1 MAARLPQALAMVLL
15 AAAVSLALLT
25 TAAAERRA
33 RVSVSGAET
42 MERGRFAG
50 RCGVRNI
57 RKLMAALSRG
67 EETPPATEPEDISAQ
82 ERDCAAA
89 SLSLDPAR
97 ADRLA
102 RGSAGIAASVGA
114 ARSPTLVGKLRQ
126 LYREGDVEA
135 LQARGRRAQEET
147 ATGRQLNKVLER
159 AEQDAQGLIGGPDR
173 LREVERRAAAEVSSD
188 GVLRHESCKQLPLQ
202 EEGSDRQNCLARA
215 EIRDYKCDLH
225 RRVSLNWQGNYLSCP
240 ISDPVFW
247 VDASYDEGGRQDR
260 VGLRVPCEVPEEGK
274 MPIDFAATEARRPC
288 GSTPIYQ
295 RRQLQLGGQ
304 TNHVIAA
311 SFGNSNCQTVQVES
325 RLECGLGGDAGRC
338 RVEAAF
344 SRLVEVPAPPWHR
357 LATLEEW
364 REIGSVAVDFDR
376 PQRVPLISASWD
388 ESNCSLFDGLAGG
401 S

>member
-1 MAARLPQALAMVLL
+1 MAPRLPQALAMAVL
-15 AAAVSLALLT
+15 AAAVSPALST

-42 MERGRFAG
+42 MERGRVAG

-67 EETPPATEPEDISAQ
+67 EESPPATEPEDISAQ

-89 SLSLDPAR
+89 SLEPAR
-97 ADRLA
+97 AARLA
-102 RGSAGIAASVGA
+102 QGLAGIAASVGA
-114 ARSPTLVGKLRQ
+114 ARSPTLVGGLRQ

-135 LQARGRRAQEET
+135 LQLRGRRAQEET

-159 AEQDAQGLIGGPDR
+159 AEQDAQGLAGGPDR
-173 LREVERRAAAEVSSD
+173 LREVERRAAAGVSSD

-215 EIRDYKCDLH
+215 EIRDYKCDIH
-225 RRVSLNWQGNYLSCP
+225 RRVSLLWQGNYLICP
-240 ISDPVFW
+240 NSDPVFW

-260 VGLRVPCEVPEEGK
+260 VGLRVPCELPEEGK
-274 MPIDFAATEARRPC
+274 MPVDFAATEAWRLC

-295 RRQLQLGGQ
+295 RRQLQLDGQ

-311 SFGNSNCQTVQVES
+311 SFGNSYCQTVQVEA
-325 RLECGLGGDAGRC
+325 RLECGLGGEAGRC

-344 SRLVEVPAPPWHR
+344 SRLVEVPAPPGHR